1 MNAGVISL
9 PAARQ
14 MSHQSLIN
22 AKFEPIPTHPPT
34 FPARPIRGGKLELAP
49 KKSGVWFA
57 EPKYNGWRALV
68 HTPTGAMWNR
78 HGQRLTIERE
88 FESARDQLRPLAG
101 SGLVWADCEALER
114 RHQIGRGSLVVLDW
128 IPESGSPT
136 YEERRKVLAGLVETE
151 RMSTGE
157 WQSFPENALF
167 LPPSVR
173 DEGNAVSDFYASLK
187 VINRRLR
194 CDFFE
199 GVVMKRGN
207 APYPMQLRSDT
218 EECRAMIKHRFV
230 N

>member
-1 MNAGVISL
+1 
-9 PAARQ
+9 
-14 MSHQSLIN
+14 MSHQSPIN
-22 AKFEPIPTHPPT
+22 EKSEAIPAHPPT

-49 KKSGVWFA
+49 KKSGIWFA
-57 EPKYNGWRALV
+57 EPKFNGWRALI

-88 FESARDQLRPLAG
+88 FEAALDQLRPLAG

-128 IPESGSPT
+128 ISESGSPT
-136 YEERRKVLAGLVETE
+136 YEERREFLAGLVETE
-151 RMSTGE
+151 RLSTGE
-157 WQSFPENALF
+157 WESFPENALL

-173 DEGNAVSDFYASLK
+173 DERTRVPDFYTSLK
-187 VINRRLR
+187 AINRRLR

-207 APYPMQLRSDT
+207 APYSVQFRSDT

>member
-1 MNAGVISL
+1 MSL
-9 PAARQ
+9 
-14 MSHQSLIN
+14 QSLIN
-22 AKFEPIPTHPPT
+22 AKSDSIPAHPPT

-57 EPKYNGWRALV
+57 EPKFNGWRALV
-68 HTPTGAMWNR
+68 HTSTGAMWNR

-88 FESARDQLRPLAG
+88 FEAALDQLRPLAE

-136 YEERRKVLAGLVETE
+136 YEERREFLAGLVETE
-151 RMSTGE
+151 RLSTGE

-173 DEGNAVSDFYASLK
+173 DEGSAALDFYTGLK
-187 VINRRLR
+187 AINRRLR

-207 APYPMQLRSDT
+207 ASYPMQLRSDT
-218 EECRAMIKHRFV
+218 EECRAMAKHRFV

>member
-1 MNAGVISL
+1 
-9 PAARQ
+9 
-14 MSHQSLIN
+14 MSHQSLIH
-22 AKFEPIPTHPPT
+22 AKSVPIPAHPPT

-49 KKSGVWFA
+49 KKSGIWFA
-57 EPKYNGWRALV
+57 EPKFNGWRTLV

-88 FESARDQLRPLAG
+88 FAQALAVLHDLAG

-128 IPESGSPT
+128 ITESGSPT
-136 YEERRKVLAGLVETE
+136 YEERRKFLVGLVEIE
-151 RMSTGE
+151 RLSAGE
-157 WQSFPENALF
+157 WESFPENALL

-173 DEGNAVSDFYASLK
+173 DEETRVLEFYAGLK
-187 VINRRLR
+187 AINRRLR
-194 CDFFE
+194 CAFFE

-207 APYPMQLRSDT
+207 APYPVQLRSDT
-218 EECRAMIKHRFV
+218 EECRAAIKHRFV

>member
-1 MNAGVISL
+1 
-9 PAARQ
+9 

-22 AKFEPIPTHPPT
+22 AKSVPIPTRPPT

-49 KKSGVWFA
+49 KKSGIWFA

-88 FESARDQLRPLAG
+88 FESALDRLRPLAE
-101 SGLVWADCEALER
+101 SGLVWADCESLER

-136 YEERRKVLAGLVETE
+136 YEERRKFLAALVETE
-151 RMSTGE
+151 CLSTGE
-157 WQSFPENALF
+157 WQSFPENGLF

-173 DEGNAVSDFYASLK
+173 DEGNAMPDFYADLK
-187 VINRRLR
+187 AINRRLR

-207 APYPMQLRSDT
+207 APYPVQLRSDT
-218 EECRAMIKHRFV
+218 EECRAAIKHRFV

>member
-1 MNAGVISL
+1 MITVKSEA
-9 PAARQ
+9 
-14 MSHQSLIN
+14 
-22 AKFEPIPTHPPT
+22 IPTRPPT

-49 KKSGVWFA
+49 KKSGIWFA
-57 EPKYNGWRALV
+57 EPKFNGWRALV

-88 FESARDQLRPLAG
+88 FEAALDRLRPLAG

-136 YEERRKVLAGLVETE
+136 YEERREFLAGLVETE
-151 RMSTGE
+151 RLSTGE
-157 WQSFPENALF
+157 WQSFPENSLF

-173 DEGNAVSDFYASLK
+173 DDGSAVPDFYAGLK
-187 VINRRLR
+187 AINSSLR

>member
-1 MNAGVISL
+1 
-9 PAARQ
+9 

-22 AKFEPIPTHPPT
+22 AKSVPIPAHPPT

-49 KKSGVWFA
+49 KKSGLWFA
-57 EPKYNGWRALV
+57 EPKFNGWRALV

-88 FESARDQLRPLAG
+88 FAQALAALRALAE

-128 IPESGSPT
+128 IPESGYPT
-136 YEERRKVLAGLVETE
+136 YEKRREFLAGLVQIE
-151 RMSTGE
+151 RLSTGE
-157 WQSFPENALF
+157 WESFPENALF

-173 DEGNAVSDFYASLK
+173 DEGSAVSDFYAGLK
-187 VINRRLR
+187 AINRRLR

-207 APYPMQLRSDT
+207 APYLMQLRSDT
-218 EECRAMIKHRFV
+218 EDCRVMIKHRFV

>member
-1 MNAGVISL
+1 
-9 PAARQ
+9 

-22 AKFEPIPTHPPT
+22 AKPEPIPTHPPT

-49 KKSGVWFA
+49 KKPGIWFA

-88 FESARDQLRPLAG
+88 FDAALDQLVPLAAD
-101 SGLVWADCEALER
+101 GLVWADCEALER

-136 YEERRKVLAGLVETE
+136 YEERREFLAGLVETE
-151 RMSTGE
+151 CLSTGE
-157 WQSFPENALF
+157 WQSFPENAL
-167 LPPSVR
+167 LLLPSVR
-173 DEGNAVSDFYASLK
+173 DEGSAVPDFYVGLTA
-187 VINRRLR
+187 INRRLR

-207 APYPMQLRSDT
+207 APYPMQLRSQT
-218 EECRAMIKHRFV
+218 EKCRAAIKHRFV

>member
-1 MNAGVISL
+1 MNHH
-9 PAARQ
+9 R
-14 MSHQSLIN
+14 LIN
-22 AKFEPIPTHPPT
+22 AKSDAIPTHPPT

-49 KKSGVWFA
+49 RKSGIWFA

-88 FESARDQLRPLAG
+88 FQLALDQLRPLSA

-128 IPESGSPT
+128 IPESGSPS
-136 YEERRKVLAGLVETE
+136 YEERREFLVGLVETE
-151 RMSTGE
+151 RLSTGE
-157 WQSFPENALF
+157 WGMFPENAML
-167 LPPSVR
+167 LPPSIR
-173 DEGNAVSDFYASLK
+173 DATDAVPNFYAGLK
-187 VINRRLR
+187 ALNRCLR

-207 APYPMQLRSDT
+207 SPYPIQLRSET
-218 EECRAMIKHRFV
+218 EECRTWIKHRFV

>member
-1 MNAGVISL
+1 
-9 PAARQ
+9 

-22 AKFEPIPTHPPT
+22 AKSVPIPTHPPT
-34 FPARPIRGGKLELAP
+34 FPSRPIRGGKLELAP
-49 KKSGVWFA
+49 KKSGIWFA

-68 HTPTGAMWNR
+68 HTPTRAMWNH

-88 FESARDQLRPLAG
+88 FAQALAVLHDLAG

-136 YEERRKVLAGLVETE
+136 YEERREFLAKLIETE
-151 RMSTGE
+151 RLSTGE
-157 WQSFPENALF
+157 WQSFPENALV

-173 DEGNAVSDFYASLK
+173 DDGNAVPDFYASLK
-187 VINRRLR
+187 AINRRLR

-199 GVVMKRGN
+199 GVVLKRGN
-207 APYPMQLRSDT
+207 APYPVQLRSDT
-218 EECRAMIKHRFV
+218 EECRGAIKHRFV

>member
-1 MNAGVISL
+1 MNL
-9 PAARQ
+9 
-14 MSHQSLIN
+14 QSLIN
-22 AKFEPIPTHPPT
+22 EKSVPIPAHPPT

-49 KKSGVWFA
+49 KKSGIWFA
-57 EPKYNGWRALV
+57 EPKYNGWHALV

-88 FESARDQLRPLAG
+88 FAQALAVLRDLGG

-114 RHQIGRGSLVVLDW
+114 RHQIGRGSLVVLDC

-136 YEERRKVLAGLVETE
+136 YEERREFIAGLVETE
-151 RMSTGE
+151 RLSTGE
-157 WQSFPENALF
+157 WQSFPENAVF

-173 DEGNAVSDFYASLK
+173 DDGNVVPDFYAGLK
-187 VINRRLR
+187 AINRRLR

-218 EECRAMIKHRFV
+218 EDCRVMIKHRFV

>member
-1 MNAGVISL
+1 
-9 PAARQ
+9 

-22 AKFEPIPTHPPT
+22 VKFDPIPTHPPT

-49 KKSGVWFA
+49 KKSGIWFA

-78 HGQRLTIERE
+78 HGRRLTIERG
-88 FESARDQLRPLAG
+88 FDAALGQLHPLAAA
-101 SGLVWADCEALER
+101 GLVWADCEALER

-136 YEERRKVLAGLVETE
+136 YEKRREFLCGIVEPERL
-151 RMSTGE
+151 STGAWE
-157 WQSFPENALF
+157 SLPESASF
-167 LPPSVR
+167 LPPSIR
-173 DEGNAVSDFYASLK
+173 DDENSVPDFYAGLK
-187 VINRRLR
+187 IINRRLR

-218 EECRAMIKHRFV
+218 EECRATIKHRFV

>member
-1 MNAGVISL
+1 
-9 PAARQ
+9 

-22 AKFEPIPTHPPT
+22 EKFEAIPAHPPT

-49 KKSGVWFA
+49 KKSGIWFA
-57 EPKYNGWRALV
+57 EPKFNGWRALV
-68 HTPTGAMWNR
+68 HAPTGAMWNR

-88 FESARDQLRPLAG
+88 FGATLDQLRPLAAR
-101 SGLVWADCEALER
+101 GLVWADCEALER

-136 YEERRKVLAGLVETE
+136 YEERRKFLAGLVETE
-151 RMSTGE
+151 HLSTGE
-157 WQSFPENALF
+157 WESFPENALL
-167 LPPSVR
+167 LPPSIR
-173 DEGNAVSDFYASLK
+173 DEKNAVMDFYTGLK
-187 VINRRLR
+187 AINRRLR

-207 APYPMQLRSDT
+207 APYPLQLRIDT
-218 EECRAMIKHRFV
+218 EECRALIKHRFV

>member
-1 MNAGVISL
+1 
-9 PAARQ
+9 
-14 MSHQSLIN
+14 MSPQSLIN
-22 AKFEPIPTHPPT
+22 AKSEPIPAHPPT

-88 FESARDQLRPLAG
+88 FAQALAVLHG
-101 SGLVWADCEALER
+101 LSESGLVWADCEALER
-114 RHQIGRGSLVVLDW
+114 RHDIGRGSLVVLDW

-136 YEERRKVLAGLVETE
+136 YEARREFLAGLVETE
-151 RMSTGE
+151 RLSTGE
-157 WQSFPENALF
+157 WESFPENALL

-173 DEGNAVSDFYASLK
+173 DEGSAVLDFYVGLK
-187 VINRRLR
+187 AINRRLR

-207 APYPMQLRSDT
+207 APYPVQLRSDT
-218 EECRAMIKHRFV
+218 EECRAWAKQRYI